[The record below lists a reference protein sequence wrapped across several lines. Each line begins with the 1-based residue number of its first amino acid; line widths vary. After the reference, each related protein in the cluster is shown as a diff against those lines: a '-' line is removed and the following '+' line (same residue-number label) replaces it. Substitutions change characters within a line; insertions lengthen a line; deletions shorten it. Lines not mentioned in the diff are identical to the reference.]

1 MGWQT
6 RAVSTSEASGAPGEG
21 LVRIAKPSPLRL
33 AGFLATAMGAAM
45 LGIASVFTWITIHD
59 PRDANGVTDRVYKG
73 LDLTEGKV
81 ALIAALVL
89 LVGLMA
95 LRGAESRT
103 AQKVIAVV
111 MIIAAAAGL
120 IAAVMA
126 MVSSFPDL
134 TNDAQEQVQRSLGV
148 FLAAAGGVVALLGGV
163 LDLMWAAAP
172 VEGAEDDG

>member
-1 MGWQT
+1 M
-6 RAVSTSEASGAPGEG
+6 SSSEASRSPGEG

-33 AGFLATAMGAAM
+33 AGFLATALGAAM
-45 LGIASVFTWITIHD
+45 LGIASVLTWITIHD

-73 LDLTEGKV
+73 LDLTQGKV

-103 AQKVIAVV
+103 AQKIIAGV
-111 MIIAAAAGL
+111 MIVAAAAGL
-120 IAAVMA
+120 IAAVVA

-134 TNDAQEQVQRSLGV
+134 TNDTQEQVQRSLGV

-172 VEGAEDDG
+172 VEGTEDPGDDADV

>member
-1 MGWQT
+1 M
-6 RAVSTSEASGAPGEG
+6 STSEGSGSPGEG

-33 AGFLATAMGAAM
+33 AGFLGTALGAAM
-45 LGIASVFTWITIHD
+45 LGIASVLTWITIHD
-59 PRDANGVTDRVYKG
+59 PRDANGITDRVYKG
-73 LDLTEGKV
+73 LDLTQGKV

-103 AQKVIAVV
+103 AQKVIAGV
-111 MIIAAAAGL
+111 MIVAAAAGL
-120 IAAVMA
+120 GAAVIA

-134 TNDAQEQVQRSLGV
+134 TNDAQEQVERSLGV

-163 LDLMWAAAP
+163 LDLMWAVAP
-172 VEGAEDDG
+172 VEGAEDPADDAEG